1 MRISHEIGIR
11 VPVTGQRTA
20 TGLFGR
26 ILRDLTL
33 SADIFTR
40 LITNL
45 IVGPAVVGG
54 AGKRN
59 VISRLGVKI
68 QASQDQHPVDRL
80 PSEFICAL
88 RVTFVPSAQK
98 PNVPKTKD

>member
-33 SADIFTR
+33 SADIFTK

-68 QASQDQHPVDRL
+68 QARVADDTGDASNRTPLGPEPCGRQEE
-80 PSEFICAL
+80 SE
-88 RVTFVPSAQK
+88 TG
-98 PNVPKTKD
+98 